1 MSQEIWT
8 AVDEHFVDQ
17 LVLHD
22 EALMA
27 ALRSSEEA
35 GLPAINVAPN
45 QGKLLQMLAKLNGA
59 KRILEI
65 GTLGG
70 YSSIWMARALPAGGK
85 MVTLEFEPLHAK
97 VARANIE
104 RAGLASVVEVRVGAA
119 LDLLPLLFE
128 EHQEPFDLVFIDADK
143 LNNPHYFQWALKLTK
158 SGSLILIDNVVR
170 GGAVM
175 DADSEDPNVLGVRKV
190 LEMIGKESRVTGT
203 AIQTVGS
210 KGYDGLALVLVN

>member
-1 MSQEIWT
+1 
-8 AVDEHFVDQ
+8 
-17 LVLHD
+17 
-22 EALMA
+22 
-27 ALRSSEEA
+27 
-35 GLPAINVAPN
+35 
-45 QGKLLQMLAKLNGA
+45 MLAKLNGA